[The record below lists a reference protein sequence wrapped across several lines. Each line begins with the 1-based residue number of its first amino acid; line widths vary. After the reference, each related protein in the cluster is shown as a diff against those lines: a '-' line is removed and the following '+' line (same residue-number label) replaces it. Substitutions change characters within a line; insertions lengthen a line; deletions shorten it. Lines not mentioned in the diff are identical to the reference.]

1 MAATN
6 TKVLHL
12 ADMYGVDTQYTD
24 ELGNL
29 KTIPLSYLRSVVTLL
44 NPSAK
49 TADRTRQEFDEVARS
64 PWQSLTPPT
73 LVVAD
78 GSLPRVWHIHLP
90 VGKSAFADT
99 RVTWSVRDES
109 GSVREHRALPGDVK
123 VDGSKS
129 IQGRRY
135 TRVALPFPQ
144 DLQCGYYEMQI
155 TVQCRGR
162 HCKGTTRIIVAPQR
176 CYLPPRWEHHRTTKT
191 RRRADKWWGLTVQ
204 LYGLRSRRN
213 WGIGDF
219 RDLAR
224 LMRWAGRL
232 GAAMVGVNP
241 LHALPPGGISPYS
254 PSSRLFHNPLYLDL
268 EWIAEFKDPK
278 VQRLVVRRSFQRTL
292 ESLRESQT
300 VNYEAMGRLKWPLLQ
315 KLFRIF
321 ARTHLEPGTS
331 RGRAFRRFMA
341 EQGQPLQ
348 RFTIFQAL
356 QAHFTTRGAR
366 PRSWREWPT
375 EYQHPDS
382 PSVQRFLR
390 SHRDHVNFY
399 GYLEWQCDEQLKR
412 VQSAARRAGM
422 PIGLYTDFAIG
433 IDPNGADAWA
443 FQDDFASGASVG
455 APPDL
460 FSPKGQ
466 NWGLTPPHP
475 GRIADHGYRLF
486 VEGFRRNMRHS
497 GLFRLDHA
505 MGLFRLFW
513 IPDGRSAAEGAYVKY
528 PTQDLLG
535 ILALE
540 SRRHQVIVV
549 GEDLGTVTPDIRA
562 HLMRSGLLSYRLL
575 YFEKSDAGTFHPPPH
590 YPAQAM
596 TAVTT
601 HDLPTLRG
609 FWTGRDIELKEKL
622 GLYPDDIL
630 IERDKD
636 TRHRDRQALLAALKQ
651 ARVLPKEYPGGSTLP
666 ELNETLYRAVY
677 TYLARTPCSL
687 LAVPL
692 EDLLGDRETP
702 NLPGAP
708 GDEYPVWRIKAG
720 PAGSTMETWL
730 RLPHVR
736 MLAQVLTRERPLRQF
751 KETRKQLASSDR
763 IRYSVDR
770 IS

>member
-1 MAATN
+1 MATRK

-12 ADMYGVDTQYTD
+12 AEKQGVETQYTD
-24 ELGNL
+24 ELGHF
-29 KTIPLSYLRSVVTLL
+29 KTISQQNLRSILKLL
-44 NPSAK
+44 NNLANK
-49 TADRTRQEFDEVARS
+49 DDRTRHELDDVAHS
-64 PWQSLTPPT
+64 SWQSFTPPT
-73 LVVAD
+73 LVVRD
-78 GSLPRVWHIHLP
+78 GSLPPVWHIHLP
-90 VGKSAFADT
+90 VSKSALSDMQ
-99 RVTWSVRDES
+99 VTWSVRGES
-109 GSVREHRALPGDVK
+109 GGMREHRALPGDLK
-123 VDGSKS
+123 VDGSKT

-144 DLQCGYYEMQI
+144 DLQLGYYEFQVK
-155 TVQCRGR
+155 VQCHGQ
-162 HCKGTTRIIVAPQR
+162 HCQGTTRIIVAPQH
-176 CYLPPRWEHHRTTKT
+176 CYLPPTWRQNGRTKPRT
-191 RRRADKWWGLTVQ
+191 RVDKWWGLTVQ

-219 RDLAR
+219 RDLAT
-224 LMRWAGRL
+224 LLRWGKRL

-268 EWIAEFKDPK
+268 EWIAEFKDPR
-278 VQRLVVRRSFQRTL
+278 VQRLVTRRAFQRTL
-292 ESLRESQT
+292 ESLRQSEN
-300 VNYEAMGRLKWPLLQ
+300 VNYEAVWGVKWPLLQ

-321 ARTHLEPGTS
+321 TTMHLGPGTG

-348 RFTIFQAL
+348 RFALFQAL
-356 QAHFTTRGAR
+356 QEHVTPRGVPR
-366 PRSWREWPT
+366 RSWREWPN

-390 SHRDHVNFY
+390 SHQCRVNFY
-399 GYLEWQCDEQLKR
+399 GYLEWQCDEQLKK
-412 VQSAARRAGM
+412 VQSAARRASM

-433 IDPNGADAWA
+433 IDPHGADAWA
-443 FQDDFASGASVG
+443 FQDDFAKGASVG

-475 GRIADHGYRLF
+475 DRIADSGYRLF
-486 VEGFRRNMRHS
+486 VEAFRRNMRHS

-513 IPDGRSAAEGAYVKY
+513 IPEGRSAAEGAYVKY
-528 PTQDLLG
+528 PAQDLLG

-540 SRRHQVIVV
+540 SRRHHAIVV

-562 HLMRSGLLSYRLL
+562 HLMQAGLLSYRLL
-575 YFEKSDAGTFHPPPH
+575 FFEKSDAGTFLPPH
-590 YPAQAM
+590 HYPQQAM

-609 FWTGRDIELKEKL
+609 FWTGRDIVLKEEL
-622 GLYPDDIL
+622 GLYPDDTL
-630 IERDKD
+630 IERDKGM
-636 TRHRDRQALLAALKQ
+636 RHRDRQALLTALRN
-651 ARVLPKEYPGGSTLP
+651 ARVLPRHHYPEGSTIHEQDKMLC
-666 ELNETLYRAVY
+666 RAVY
-677 TYLARTPCSL
+677 TYLARTPCYL

-692 EDLLGDRETP
+692 EDLLGDLDTP

-708 GDEYPVWRIKAG
+708 GDQYPVWRMKAG
-720 PAGSTMETWL
+720 PAGSTIDTWS
-730 RLPHVR
+730 RLPRPR
-736 MLAQVLTRERPLRQF
+736 MLAQVLSRERPIRQC
-751 KETRKQLASSDR
+751 KEARKQLAS
-763 IRYSVDR
+763 
-770 IS
+770 